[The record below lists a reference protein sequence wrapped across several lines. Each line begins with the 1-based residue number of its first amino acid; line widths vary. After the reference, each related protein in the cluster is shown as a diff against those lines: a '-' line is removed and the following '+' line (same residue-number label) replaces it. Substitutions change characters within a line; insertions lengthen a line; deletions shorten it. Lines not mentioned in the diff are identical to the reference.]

1 MGRKNN
7 IGILILAI
15 FVALL
20 AATIAGEILNIVF
33 ESLGLQNIVVQ
44 RVLVST
50 TEYEFGPFKFDLIIV
65 SLTFGL
71 ELKLNVLSLLA
82 IGTAWYYVKYS
93 Y

>member
-1 MGRKNN
+1 MGKKN

-20 AATIAGEILNIVF
+20 AASIAGEILNVLF

-44 RVLVST
+44 RVLVSAA
-50 TEYEFGPFKFDLIIV
+50 EYEFGPLKFDLIIV
-65 SLTFGL
+65 SLTFGFTVQ
-71 ELKLNVLSLLA
+71 LNVLSLLA